1 MKWIILTL
9 LLLNLALG
17 GYQYWQ
23 VSQPDTAMAEPSAA
37 QLNNLAI
44 DQSTRDQLAQFEQ
57 RAAAEPV
64 VEPLQCIRVSGILA
78 EDEAGILQSR
88 LRALEVRSQLSERDE
103 VLRSDYWVVLG
114 PFDTDEQGRARLGE
128 LQANDVESFLIN
140 QGRLAGGISLGLFS
154 SDSNARSR
162 VAALAERDINA
173 RVEQVDRTRQT
184 WVLTIGAESAR
195 LISNE
200 GLESIV
206 SEMEGASFQRFRC

>member
-17 GYQYWQ
+17 GYQFWQ
-23 VSQPDTAMAEPSAA
+23 VSQPDTTVDEPSVA

-44 DQSTRDQLAQFEQ
+44 DQSTREQLTQFEQ
-57 RAAAEPV
+57 RAAAEPA
-64 VEPLQCIRVSGILA
+64 VEPLQCIRISGILA
-78 EDEAGILQSR
+78 EDDAGILQSR
-88 LRALEVRSQLSERDE
+88 LRALEVESQLSERDE

-114 PFDTDEQGRARLGE
+114 PFDTDEQGRTRLAE

-140 QGRLAGGISLGLFS
+140 QGSLAGGISLGLFS
-154 SDSNARSR
+154 SQSNARSR
-162 VAALAERDINA
+162 VAALAEQDINA

-206 SEMEGASFQRFRC
+206 SEIEEASFQRFRC

>member
-1 MKWIILTL
+1 
-9 LLLNLALG
+9 
-17 GYQYWQ
+17 
-23 VSQPDTAMAEPSAA
+23 
-37 QLNNLAI
+37 
-44 DQSTRDQLAQFEQ
+44 
-57 RAAAEPV
+57 
-64 VEPLQCIRVSGILA
+64 
-78 EDEAGILQSR
+78 
-88 LRALEVRSQLSERDE
+88 
-103 VLRSDYWVVLG
+103 VVLG

-206 SEMEGASFQRFRC
+206 SEIEGASFQRFRC

>member
-9 LLLNLALG
+9 LLVNLVLG

-23 VSQPDTAMAEPSAA
+23 MSQPDTAVAEPSVA

-44 DQSTRDQLAQFEQ
+44 DQSTRDRLAQFE
-57 RAAAEPV
+57 RSATAEPV

-78 EDEAGILQSR
+78 EDEASILQSR
-88 LRALEVRSQLSERDE
+88 LRALEVQSALNTRDE

-114 PFDTDEQGRARLGE
+114 PFGTDEQGRLRLAE
-128 LQANDVESFLIN
+128 LQANDIESFLIN

-162 VAALAERDINA
+162 VAALVERNIDA
-173 RVEQVDRTRQT
+173 RVERVDRTRQT

-206 SEMEGASFQRFRC
+206 SEIEGATFQRFRC